1 MVLSV
6 MSGQLRR
13 AAQVAN
19 ADKTAV
25 LLDQHPLWLSALE
38 RILAHAGVE
47 SIARATTTTEAL
59 ALVDEHRPDLFVLD
73 VDMNGSAPDG
83 LSCLREAIARVPSLK
98 PVVVSAS
105 DDPQR
110 IEEAIRAGAVAY
122 VLKRAE
128 PEDLASAIRQ
138 VFSRSLYLAGGEA
151 FARATPSEGADTA
164 GLTRREREILQLVSE
179 GNTNGQVART
189 LWVTE
194 QTVKFHL
201 ANIFRKLDVSNRT
214 QASRWA
220 HAHGLLRPSDHEE
233 SAHNAVPA
241 VTPT

>member
-1 MVLSV
+1 MINI
-6 MSGQLRR
+6 G
-13 AAQVAN
+13 
-19 ADKTAV
+19 KTAV
-25 LLDQHPLWLSALE
+25 LLDPHPLWLSALE
-38 RILAHAGVE
+38 SILAHAGVTP
-47 SIARATTTTEAL
+47 IANATTTTEAL

-98 PVVVSAS
+98 AVVVSAS
-105 DDPQR
+105 DDPRR
-110 IEEAIRAGAVAY
+110 IEAAIRGGAVAY

-164 GLTRREREILQLVSE
+164 GLTRRERETLQLVSE
-179 GNTNGQVART
+179 GYTNGQVAQT

-194 QTVKFHL
+194 QTIKFHL
-201 ANIFRKLDVSNRT
+201 ANIFRKLEVANRT

-220 HAHGLLRPSDHEE
+220 HEHGLLRPSGEE
-233 SAHNAVPA
+233 PAPVA
-241 VTPT
+241 VTGPRFSVHL